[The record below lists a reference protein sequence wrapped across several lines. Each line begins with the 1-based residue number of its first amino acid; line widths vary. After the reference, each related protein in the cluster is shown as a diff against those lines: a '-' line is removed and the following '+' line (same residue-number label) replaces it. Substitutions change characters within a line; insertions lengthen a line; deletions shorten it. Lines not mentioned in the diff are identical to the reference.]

1 MQLILTILL
10 KASLILPNNLQHVI
24 MHKDCL
30 FNILNYK
37 FEKET
42 ANKIKLKKGT
52 NSNVPSLNVVI

>member
-24 MHKDCL
+24 MYKDSL